1 MIKYIYYILIPILL
15 LMSSAAF
22 SEPNIKKPNVSGQ
35 FYTNDPIELAVQ
47 IEDMISGAQV
57 EPYTTPVEIIIAPHA
72 GYYYSGAVAGHSF
85 KAVSQQKYNTIII
98 LAPSHFY
105 GFDGISVWDNGGFET
120 PLGIVDVDEEF
131 AKELT
136 QFHPKIIND
145 PKAFVKEHSL
155 EVEIPFLQQTF
166 QGFRLV
172 PVVLGQPSP
181 QLMAEFAQKLNSVI
195 GNREDV
201 LVVVSTDLSH
211 YHDDSFA
218 RQMDSK
224 TIEAIKSQDAELIYR
239 ECLSGGMEMCGCFPV
254 ITSLLLAKIRGL
266 SQVDVLK
273 YANSGDV
280 NGKKDSVVGYSS
292 IIIHQGQSK
301 KIGPLNKNQK
311 KRLIEIAREAIRG
324 HVERGVRINVKEDD
338 QRLQEKEG
346 AFVSVYK
353 DGLLR
358 GCIGN
363 ILGSGPVYL
372 TVRDMAISSASKDY
386 RFKPIQK
393 DELDG
398 IQIEISVLSK
408 PRRIK
413 NIDEIHL
420 GIHGVIVTKGS
431 KSGVFLPQV
440 ADSTGWTKERFLS
453 ELCSQ
458 KADLPSDCWKDPQKI
473 KIEVFTADVFS
484 EKDINHN

>member
-1 MIKYIYYILIPILL
+1 
-15 LMSSAAF
+15 MSSAAF

-35 FYTNDPIELAVQ
+35 FYTNDPKELTVQ
-47 IEDMISGAQV
+47 IKNMIREAQV

-72 GYYYSGAVAGHSF
+72 GYYYSGSVAGHSF

-105 GFDGISVWDNGGFET
+105 GFDGISVWDHGGFET
-120 PLGIVDVDEEF
+120 PLGIVDVEEEF

-136 QFHPKIIND
+136 LFHPKIIYD

-155 EVEIPFLQQTF
+155 EVEIPFLQETF
-166 QGFRLV
+166 KDFKLV

-201 LVVVSTDLSH
+201 LVVVSTDFSH

-218 RQMDSK
+218 RKMDLK

-239 ECLSGGMEMCGCFPV
+239 ECLSGEMEMCGCFPV

-292 IIIHQGQSK
+292 IVIHQGQSK
-301 KIGPLNKNQK
+301 KVSPLNQNHK
-311 KRLIEIAREAIRG
+311 KRLINIAREAIRG
-324 HVERGVRINVKEDD
+324 HVERGVRIEIKEDD
-338 QRLQEKEG
+338 QRLHEKEG

-363 ILGSGPVYL
+363 ILGSGPLYL

-420 GIHGVIVTKGS
+420 GMHGVIVSQGN

-440 ADSTGWTKERFLS
+440 ADSTGWGKERFLS

-458 KADLPSDCWKDPQKI
+458 KADLPSDCWKDPQKT
-473 KIEVFTADVFS
+473 KIEVFMADVFS